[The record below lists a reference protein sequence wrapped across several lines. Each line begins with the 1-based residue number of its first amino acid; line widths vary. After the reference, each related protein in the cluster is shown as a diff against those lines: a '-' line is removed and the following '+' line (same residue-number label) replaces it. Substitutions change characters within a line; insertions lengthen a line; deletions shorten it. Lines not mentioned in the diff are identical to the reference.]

1 MTQTS
6 GHAVRLSG
14 AKTPPQDSWPPNKN
28 CRFLSFPFFQS
39 QLCHIVQSNP
49 SITRAKPPIFYKCLF
64 SFSLRKLAHENM
76 DHLTMELM
84 IKWIFSHLDLRPPPQ
99 LNLYIAGR
107 KRICY
112 LSLIMPCDQLQPS
125 GDHICH
131 LIKKRL
137 RYSVRFL
144 SLGKKIVPRKE
155 FYLRKVRT
163 HFVFLRKSPSS
174 KMIFLTR
181 DFLEMPFLHLPY

>member
-1 MTQTS
+1 
-6 GHAVRLSG
+6 
-14 AKTPPQDSWPPNKN
+14 
-28 CRFLSFPFFQS
+28 
-39 QLCHIVQSNP
+39 
-49 SITRAKPPIFYKCLF
+49 
-64 SFSLRKLAHENM
+64 
-76 DHLTMELM
+76 M

-137 RYSVRFL
+137 KYSLRFL
-144 SLGKKIVPRKE
+144 SLGKKVVLREE

-181 DFLEMPFLHLPY
+181 DFLKISIFYISHTKLKFRALKVQFPFPFLDAIGGLKTVKYLFI